1 MRFVTRRAASWLW
14 FAIAASVSACGKSAA
29 ETTTLEPPTRAAGT
43 ASVEPKAP
51 AVVPDGP
58 SGPSS
63 NWRGSYSSA
72 AGTLYVPAQWKGV
85 RWTGADVD
93 AGLGPGTMSLSIET
107 NSGRVRG
114 AIEGPLGPAKI
125 DGYTAGGSVTA
136 TISRKDPSDH
146 GFAGTLAGT
155 LADGGASGTMSGS
168 LAGASAIRSATFTL
182 AQSGPARVAGTST
195 EVH

>member
-1 MRFVTRRAASWLW
+1 MRFVTRTAESWRWCAL
-14 FAIAASVSACGKSAA
+14 AASVSACGKSSA
-29 ETTTLEPPTRAAGT
+29 ETTAREPPTLPAADN
-43 ASVEPKAP
+43 ASGGSKAP
-51 AVVPDGP
+51 AAAQDGP

-63 NWRGSYSSA
+63 DWRGSYSSA

-85 RWTGADVD
+85 RWTGADLD
-93 AGLGPGTMSLSIET
+93 AGLGPGTMSLRIET

-125 DGYTAGGSVTA
+125 AGYAAEGNVTA
-136 TISRKDPSDH
+136 TISRNDASDH

-155 LADGGASGTMSGS
+155 LADGGGSGTMSGS

-182 AQSGPARVAGTST
+182 VQSDGAADGVP
-195 EVH
+195 